1 MGNQYHRAGG
11 CQNACSEGCEGM
23 DGDRLGGVILSA
35 SVVRVLLVYVQ
46 AIDSSLRLVVRRP

>member
-1 MGNQYHRAGG
+1 
-11 CQNACSEGCEGM
+11 M